1 MWRAGLGFLC
11 GSGAGPGAGC
21 EGVLD
26 TAWGP
31 SWGQTHLQRLRQGFV
46 AERHRRPAL
55 AENSWLAA
63 LGSAGLVFAEAPSR
77 RASSPVHG
85 LHPVCLALT
94 SFSQK
99 TPVLPW

>member
-46 AERHRRPAL
+46 AERRRPAGFSREFV
-55 AENSWLAA
+55 ACSS
-63 LGSAGLVFAEAPSR
+63 GVCGAGF
-77 RASSPVHG
+77 
-85 LHPVCLALT
+85 C
-94 SFSQK
+94 
-99 TPVLPW
+99 